1 MSVACAKLVI
11 ERKVKLMNKQ
21 GDFQVGGV
29 LANGETFKV
38 IVNAFYGYD
47 AMKKAEAKVGKI
59 KAGSAMR
66 VEHFPTDECA
76 ECGQDVPTPYQ
87 PTHACVRL
95 V

>member
-1 MSVACAKLVI
+1 
-11 ERKVKLMNKQ
+11 MNKR
-21 GDFQVGGV
+21 GNFQVAGT
-29 LANGETFKV
+29 LANGEVFKV
-38 IVNAFYGYD
+38 IVSALYGYD
-47 AMKKAEAKVGKI
+47 AMRTAEKQVGKI
-59 KAGSAMR
+59 KVGSAMR

>member
-1 MSVACAKLVI
+1 MNRKGDWQVAGTLT
-11 ERKVKLMNKQ
+11 
-21 GDFQVGGV
+21 
-29 LANGETFKV
+29 NGEGFK
-38 IVNAFYGYD
+38 IVVSGLYGYD
-47 AMKKAEAKVGKI
+47 AMRNAEKKLGCKI
-59 KAGSAMR
+59 KVGSAMR